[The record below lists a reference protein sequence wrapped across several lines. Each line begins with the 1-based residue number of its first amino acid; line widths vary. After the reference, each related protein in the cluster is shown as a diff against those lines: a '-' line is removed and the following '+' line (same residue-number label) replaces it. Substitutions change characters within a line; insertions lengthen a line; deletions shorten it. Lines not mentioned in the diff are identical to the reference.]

1 MPSGKD
7 NDGVGGFK
15 ATASVQ
21 LCCKGQDVAN
31 CNQVRSCIIGGK
43 ETGSST
49 ADGKSMNTLT
59 KVGQTPA
66 TGKCALGETQCAKV
80 VITCAKE
87 TVEAQRLVF
96 CKAADTVTAT

>member
-1 MPSGKD
+1 VPSGKD

-80 VITCAKE
+80 VITCDKE

-96 CKAADTVTAT
+96 CKAADTKNA